1 MTLID
6 YQNDVKYCDELLKF
20 IHSEIGKINHSKDE
34 IISLMKEHKRAVKYL
49 NSSYVIA
56 SFQSDMNLNDY
67 DLEKFKILKR
77 IVAEN
82 FDTTK
87 TIKRQLFCKIAYNHL
102 KMKSNKIVIFLD
114 IHLNTLYRYIS
125 DFEADIKRSGNKEK
139 YIEFKKKYGFN

>member
-34 IISLMKEHKRAVKYL
+34 IISLMKEHKRAVENL

-56 SFQSDMNLNDY
+56 SFESDMNLNDY

-82 FDTTK
+82 FDTTNS
-87 TIKRQLFCKIAYNHL
+87 IKRQLFSKIAYDFL
-102 KMKSNKIVIFLD
+102 GMKSNKIVCFLD
-114 IHLNTLYRYIS
+114 IHLKTFYRYIK
-125 DFEADIKRSGNKEK
+125 DFDKDIKRSGDKEK
-139 YIEFKKKYGFN
+139 YIELKKKYGFN